1 MGGTCTPQNLPVGK
15 LSSQDQTG
23 YPLSSPRPRA
33 TDHPRFFD
41 AEGRRGENPTP
52 VNDNKVKQTFPPS
65 ADGA

>member
-33 TDHPRFFD
+33 TVHRYFLTWLSPLLDD
-41 AEGRRGENPTP
+41 KRGKDFLFVSSHQTP
-52 VNDNKVKQTFPPS
+52 
-65 ADGA
+65 